1 MDFAD
6 DFTYFTM
13 SDVLREV
20 KRLYGQNR
28 YVTHIG
34 IAAAAND
41 AFEIKIWIKN
51 PKHLKITQMGLPLRF
66 RNVPVVFQEACN
78 DPVF

>member
-20 KRLYGQNR
+20 KRLYGKNKYVR
-28 YVTHIG
+28 YIG
-34 IAAAAND
+34 IGTAANEML
-41 AFEIKIWIKN
+41 EIKIQIKK

-66 RNVPVVFQEACN
+66 RNVPVAFSEASN